1 MKNEM
6 KIKKNNPVT
15 WIIAALL
22 AAMGV
27 YLVLRPEDIPM
38 EDYSAI
44 ACLSTSV
51 IVFTQFAKTKN
62 RRMLVLGIFLA
73 AAGILCAV
81 TFLRKLL
88 GA

>member
-15 WIIAALL
+15 WIIVALL
-22 AAMGV
+22 AAMGI
-27 YLVLRPEDIPM
+27 YLVVRPEDIPM

-62 RRMLVLGIFLA
+62 RRMLVIGIFLA
-73 AAGILCAV
+73 AAGVLCAV
-81 TFLRKLL
+81 TFLRKLI

>member
-1 MKNEM
+1 MKNETT
-6 KIKKNNPVT
+6 IKKNNPVT
-15 WIIAALL
+15 WVIAALL
-22 AAMGV
+22 TAMGV
-27 YLVLRPEDIPM
+27 YLVIRPEDIPM

-62 RRMLVLGIFLA
+62 RRMLIIGIFLA
-73 AAGILCAV
+73 AAGVLCAV
-81 TFLRKLL
+81 NFLRKLI

>member
-22 AAMGV
+22 ATMGV
-27 YLVLRPEDIPM
+27 YLVVRPEDIPM

-62 RRMLVLGIFLA
+62 RRMLILGICLA
-73 AAGILCAV
+73 AAGVLCAV
-81 TFLRKLL
+81 IFLRKLI

>member
-22 AAMGV
+22 AVMGI
-27 YLVLRPEDIPM
+27 YLVVRPEDIPM

-51 IVFTQFAKTKN
+51 IVFIQFTRTKN
-62 RRMLVLGIFLA
+62 RRMLVLGICLA
-73 AAGILCAV
+73 AAGVLCAV
-81 TFLRKLL
+81 TFLRKLI

>member
-27 YLVLRPEDIPM
+27 YLVMRPEDIPM

-81 TFLRKLL
+81 TFLHKLL
-88 GA
+88 GE

>member
-1 MKNEM
+1 MKNGTLN
-6 KIKKNNPVT
+6 KKNNPIT
-15 WIIAALL
+15 WIIAVLL

-27 YLVLRPEDIPM
+27 YLVVRPEEIPM

-73 AAGILCAV
+73 AAGVLCAV

>member
-44 ACLSTSV
+44 ACLSTAV

-62 RRMLVLGIFLA
+62 RRMLVLGICLA
-73 AAGILCAV
+73 AAGVLCAV
-81 TFLRKLL
+81 DFLRKLL
-88 GA
+88 GT

>member
-1 MKNEM
+1 MKNETTN
-6 KIKKNNPVT
+6 KKSNPVT
-15 WIIAALL
+15 WVIAALL
-22 AAMGV
+22 TAMGI

-62 RRMLVLGIFLA
+62 RRMLIIGIFLA
-73 AAGILCAV
+73 AAGVLCAV
-81 TFLRKLL
+81 TFLHKLI

>member
-1 MKNEM
+1 MKNETTN
-6 KIKKNNPVT
+6 KKNNPVT

-22 AAMGV
+22 TAMGI
-27 YLVLRPEDIPM
+27 YLVVRPEEIPM

-62 RRMLVLGIFLA
+62 RRMLIIGIFLA
-73 AAGILCAV
+73 AAGVLCAV
-81 TFLRKLL
+81 TFLRKLI